1 MQLCRKEIKEL
12 NPPTPSSPSSD
23 VPASASHCSNQIR
36 GQRARE
42 PLDRIQE
49 GWLLGAQSMV
59 KMCEEWCLREE
70 KRKIIL
76 ISSIEAN
83 LKFLQIPTCLMVR
96 WVTTGFSILLSG
108 WFMLPYEGYS
118 ISISYHL
125 RLGTWL
131 LFLDSCKQPLARGLC
146 AQGRLYLVR
155 EVGRF
160 RQNQAVKVRCPIPQH
175 SVTPCS
181 SSWGS
186 SFWPCFGPLSYPP
199 SNPEERFILKSS
211 WGKLRNLVVLKLS
224 FSQNSVHFTC
234 PLS

>member
-1 MQLCRKEIKEL
+1 MDNTSCQDLCSSGEGGKQPMQLCRKEIKEL
-12 NPPTPSSPSSD
+12 NPPTPSSPSSFL
-23 VPASASHCSNQIR
+23 PASASHCSNQIR

-70 KRKIIL
+70 KWKIIL

-83 LKFLQIPTCLMVR
+83 LKFPQIPTCLMVR
-96 WVTTGFSILLSG
+96 WVTTGFSIFSG

-131 LFLDSCKQPLARGLC
+131 LSLNSCKATTCTRPVC
-146 AQGRLYLVR
+146 AGQTLPG
-155 EVGRF
+155 
-160 RQNQAVKVRCPIPQH
+160 
-175 SVTPCS
+175 
-181 SSWGS
+181 
-186 SFWPCFGPLSYPP
+186 
-199 SNPEERFILKSS
+199 
-211 WGKLRNLVVLKLS
+211 
-224 FSQNSVHFTC
+224 
-234 PLS
+234 